1 MVFLALACALAV
13 LPATEAAAAPP
24 PSLTVVT
31 FNLFH
36 GGPFSGLTGDDGDL
50 EARLQMA
57 VEELR
62 ALAPDIVGLQE
73 ASVSRRRGN
82 VAARLAEALGLH
94 HVHAPAT
101 RRLVGVPLLGR
112 LLVWL
117 LDFDEGPAI
126 LSRFPIAEWA
136 IYDLPRCRRWLD
148 PRVVLRATVVTPA
161 GRLQVFSTH
170 TSRAECQVTRVAEIV
185 RAHQGGLPAIL
196 TADLNL
202 PPESEAIAGL
212 ARHGLVDAFG
222 TARAGATGPTVFQRI
237 RSGDPT
243 VSRRVDYV
251 FVLPDPRRVVTVRR
265 SRVILDRP
273 KRLGDG
279 YLWPS
284 DHYGVVA
291 ELVLGPAPGPTARP

>member
-1 MVFLALACALAV
+1 MLVLALVCALAL
-13 LPATEAAAAPP
+13 LPATAGAAAPP
-24 PSLTVVT
+24 PPLTVVT

-50 EARLQMA
+50 ERRLQMA

-94 HVHAPAT
+94 HVHAPST
-101 RRLVGVPLLGR
+101 RRVLGFPLLGR

-126 LSRFPIAEWA
+126 LSRFPIAEWE
-136 IYDLPRCRRWLD
+136 IYDLPRCLRWLD

-161 GRLQVFSTH
+161 GPLQVFSTH
-170 TSRAECQVTRVAEIV
+170 TSRAECQVTRVGEIV
-185 RAHQGGLPAIL
+185 RAHQGALPAIL
-196 TADLNL
+196 TADLNV
-202 PPESEAIAGL
+202 PPESEAVTAL
-212 ARHGLVDAFG
+212 ARQGLVDAFG
-222 TARAGATGPTVFQRI
+222 TTRPGAPGSTVFQQI
-237 RSGDPT
+237 RSGLRT
-243 VSRRVDYV
+243 VTRRVDYV
-251 FVLPDPRRVVTVRR
+251 FARPGHERIVTVRR
-265 SRVILDRP
+265 SRVILDAPR
-273 KRLGDG
+273 RIEGG
-279 YLWPS
+279 HLWPS

-291 ELVLGPAPGPTARP
+291 ELTLGPSPAPTARP